1 MDAMGQKN
9 NAMTE
14 YGHVTNKYANQE
26 EYCFLVII
34 VLNCINFAGYQNLGN
49 TNKNCR
55 DLLETK
61 RKNWKKPC
69 PK

>member
-14 YGHVTNKYANQE
+14 YGHVTNKYAYYINSANQE

-34 VLNCINFAGYQNLGN
+34 VLNCFNFSGYLNLGN
-49 TNKNCR
+49 TNKNCQ

-61 RKNWKKPC
+61 RKN
-69 PK
+69 